1 MMGQDLDVIIAGA
14 GIVGLAAAYQLMQ
27 MQPGCRVLII
37 EKESEVGMHQTS
49 HNSGV
54 VHSGVYYKP
63 GSLKAKNCIAG
74 RKELLAFCDERGI
87 RYQKIHKLIVATKN
101 EDPSRLRELLRRAQE
116 NGIFGAKIVSQDA
129 VKELE
134 PNVTA
139 QEALL
144 IPECHIVDYKQVAR
158 SLSSRITSQSGE
170 IVYNEKVQ
178 NVQTDGNICEVST
191 QKKSYRSRM
200 FLSCTGLF
208 SDRLAKNTLQV
219 DQRIIPFRGEY
230 YEIAPEKRDVVRGL
244 IYPVPDPRFP
254 FLGVH
259 LTPMVNGKLEAGPNA
274 ILALSREGYKKVD
287 FNWKDTKDILSYA
300 GFWRMAWNYWRAGC
314 YELARS
320 MNKRLFLGDLQKMVP
335 CIEEKDLLPGG
346 SGVRAQVVTKEG
358 KLLDDFSI
366 LHEKNT
372 IYVLNAPSP
381 AATASFSI
389 GRTLAEMILKET
401 SR

>member
-1 MMGQDLDVIIAGA
+1 MSQHFDVIIAGA

-27 MQPGCRVLII
+27 LQTCSKLLLL

-54 VHSGVYYKP
+54 VHTGVYYKS

-87 RYQKIHKLIVATKN
+87 PYQKMHKLIVATKP
-101 EDPSRLRELLRRAQE
+101 EDSLRLRELLQRAQE
-116 NGIFGAKIVSQDA
+116 NGIPGAKILSQDA

-134 PNVTA
+134 PNVEA
-139 QEALL
+139 QEALFL
-144 IPECHIVDYKQVAR
+144 PECHIVDYKQVAQ
-158 SLSSRITSQSGE
+158 SLSSWIANQGGE
-170 IVYNEKVQ
+170 IIYNEKVERIQ
-178 NVQTDGNICEVST
+178 QDGNLCAVST
-191 QKKSYRSRM
+191 QRKTYHARA

-208 SDRLAKNTLQV
+208 SDRLAKNSLQA

-230 YEIAPEKRDVVRGL
+230 YEIQPKKRNIVRGL

-259 LTPMVNGKLEAGPNA
+259 LTPMINGKLEAGPNA
-274 ILALSREGYKKVD
+274 VLALSREGYKKFD
-287 FNWKDTKDILSYA
+287 FNWKDTKDVLSYA
-300 GFWRMAWNYWRAGC
+300 GFWRMAWNYWSSGC

-320 MNKRLFLGDLQKMVP
+320 MSKRLFLSDLQKMIP

-346 SGVRAQVVTKEG
+346 AGVRAQVVTREG

-366 LHEKNT
+366 LQQKNM
-372 IYVLNAPSP
+372 IYMLNAPSP

-389 GRTLAEMILKET
+389 GRTLAEMILKEN
-401 SR
+401 SK